1 MPRTTT
7 RSHLQERSS
16 ATLVGQSRK
25 ALRQAAQNLLR
36 LEPLADALAR
46 VADAV
51 SQALEAGHKLLLFGN
66 GGSAA
71 QAQHIAAEFVG
82 RFQSERDPLP
92 AVALTTDTSALTAI
106 GNDYGFEEVFAR
118 QLRALAHPGDVALGI
133 STSGR
138 SPNVVRALEEAGRLG
153 LLRVALT
160 GPAASQA
167 GRAADVCLQAPGPST
182 ARIQEAHLVLLHTLC
197 ELVEGRLAKQRK

>member
-1 MPRTTT
+1 
-7 RSHLQERSS
+7 LQERSS

>member
-1 MPRTTT
+1 MPRMITVG
-7 RSHLQERSS
+7 HPQKDLS
-16 ATLVGQSRK
+16 APLVGQSRK
-25 ALRQAAQNLLR
+25 ALRQAAQNLQR
-36 LEPLADALAR
+36 LEPLADTLAR
-46 VADAV
+46 VAEAV
-51 SQALEAGHKLLLFGN
+51 AQALTTGHKLLLFGN

-106 GNDYGFEEVFAR
+106 GNDYGFEEIFAR

-138 SPNVVRALEEAGRLG
+138 SPNVLRALEQAGQLQ
-153 LLRVALT
+153 LVRVALT
-160 GPAASQA
+160 GPNVSPA
-167 GRAADVCLQAPGPST
+167 GRAADLCLRAPGRST

-197 ELVEGRLAKQRK
+197 ELVEHRLARGRK

>member
-25 ALRQAAQNLLR
+25 ALRQAAQNLQR